1 MDPFI
6 LGVIIAMAIP
16 IVWLLTGRLGGH
28 TSRRIQSED
37 EVRSLM
43 LTRYPTIEVGDVQV
57 DADGR
62 SAMLGTPHGVALM
75 RVVGHHI
82 AIRHVGGNGLKTVVE
97 RGETLRVQVKDPG
110 FPHFQI
116 TVGAQALRVSWL
128 QRLTALGETGS

>member
-37 EVRSLM
+37 EGRSLM

-75 RVVGHHI
+75 LTLANVFYAAR
-82 AIRHVGGNGLKTVVE
+82 VGGCVLRLYCNYLHSE
-97 RGETLRVQVKDPG
+97 RRIVLYAHIP
-110 FPHFQI
+110 
-116 TVGAQALRVSWL
+116 
-128 QRLTALGETGS
+128 